1 MKAFLII
8 FLLSPVFTFAQGL
21 YFPPKTGDLWDT
33 ISPQSLNWCQNNI
46 DSLFGFLEE
55 SNTHSF
61 ILLKDGK
68 IVLEKYFGTNNQ
80 NSIWYWASAGKTLTA
95 FMVGIAQQEKYL
107 SISDTVSKYLGKGW
121 TNCTAQQEEKITIR
135 HQLTM
140 TSGLDDGGPDPFCT
154 LPNCLNYK
162 ADAGTRWAYHNAPY
176 TLLDKV
182 IENATGSNLNGY
194 ITQKLKNQTGIT
206 GLFMPVDYNNIFFS
220 NARSMARFGLL
231 TLNRG
236 VWDDTPI
243 MKDSAYFDEMTRTS
257 QNLNQAY
264 GYLWWLNSTSTFM
277 LPQTQLLF
285 KGQISPNA
293 PFDMFAAMG
302 KNGQFINV
310 VPSQNLVWVRMGDTP
325 DNLDVPFILN
335 DQIWQRINRLGC
347 NPLQT
352 RKMRI
357 DTNLVSIFPNPVNDF
372 LSINSENLI
381 VKIEFYDYQGHI
393 LKYFEIRTNEK
404 TISMIQFST
413 GMYIM
418 KIYFSDG
425 KVTTEKVIKE

>member
-1 MKAFLII
+1 MKTILII
-8 FLLSPVFTFAQGL
+8 FLFIPVFSIAQHL
-21 YFPPKTGDLWDT
+21 YFPPKTGDMWDT
-33 ISPQSLNWCQNNI
+33 ISTQSLNWCQSNI

-55 SNTHSF
+55 SNTQSF

-68 IVLEKYFGTNNQ
+68 IVLEKYFGTYNQ
-80 NSIWYWASAGKTLTA
+80 NSLWYWASAGKTLTA

-121 TNCTAQQEEKITIR
+121 TNCTPQQEEKITIR

-140 TSGLDDGGPDPFCT
+140 TSGLDDGVPDPFCT
-154 LPNCLNYK
+154 LANCLNYK
-162 ADAGTRWAYHNAPY
+162 ADAGTRWSYHNAPY

-206 GLFMPVDYNNIFFS
+206 GLFLTVDYNNIFFS

-236 VWDDTPI
+236 VWDDNPI
-243 MKDSAYFDEMTRTS
+243 MKDTSYFGEMTRAS

-277 LPQTQLLF
+277 LPQTQFLF

-310 VPSQNLVWVRMGDTP
+310 VPSQNLVWVRMGEAP
-325 DNLDVPFILN
+325 DNLEVPFLLN

-347 NPLQT
+347 NPLLNGKVKIGKNQ
-352 RKMRI
+352 
-357 DTNLVSIFPNPVNDF
+357 VSIFPNPVNDLF
-372 LSINSENLI
+372 NIKSENQI
-381 VKIEFYDYQGHI
+381 DKIEIYDYQGHI
-393 LKYFEIRTNEK
+393 LKHFEIRANEK
-404 TISMIQFST
+404 AISMNELSSGIF
-413 GMYIM
+413 IM

-425 KVTTEKVIKE
+425 KLITEKVMKE

>member
-1 MKAFLII
+1 
-8 FLLSPVFTFAQGL
+8 
-21 YFPPKTGDLWDT
+21 
-33 ISPQSLNWCQNNI
+33 
-46 DSLFGFLEE
+46 
-55 SNTHSF
+55 
-61 ILLKDGK
+61 
-68 IVLEKYFGTNNQ
+68 
-80 NSIWYWASAGKTLTA
+80 
-95 FMVGIAQQEKYL
+95 
-107 SISDTVSKYLGKGW
+107 
-121 TNCTAQQEEKITIR
+121 
-135 HQLTM
+135 
-140 TSGLDDGGPDPFCT
+140 
-154 LPNCLNYK
+154 
-162 ADAGTRWAYHNAPY
+162 
-176 TLLDKV
+176 
-182 IENATGSNLNGY
+182 
-194 ITQKLKNQTGIT
+194 
-206 GLFMPVDYNNIFFS
+206 MPVDYNNIFFS

-293 PFDMFAAMG
+293 SFDMFAAMG

-310 VPSQNLVWVRMGDTP
+310 VPSQNLVWVRMGDAP
-325 DNLDVPFILN
+325 DNLEVPFLLN

-347 NPLQT
+347 SPLQT
-352 RKMRI
+352 GKMKI
-357 DTNLVSIFPNPVNDF
+357 DKNLLSIFPNPVNDF
-372 LSINSENLI
+372 LSINSKNLI
-381 VKIEFYDYQGHI
+381 VKIEIYDYQGHI

-404 TISMIQFST
+404 TISMNQFST